1 MHVISSVEKLDFVNN
16 ITFTSNLAI
25 MQSAEPLNF
34 VSSPVGK
41 LAFIP
46 VLVSQG
52 FLLLIADR
60 EVILL
65 LLCT

>member
-1 MHVISSVEKLDFVNN
+1 MHVISSVEKLDFINN

-34 VSSPVGK
+34 ISSPVGK

-52 FLLLIADR
+52 FLLLIVDG
-60 EVILL
+60 ELVLL
-65 LLCT
+65 PLCI